1 MKLKKLF
8 SNFTILFAGRVLSK
22 GITFLVLIFLARMLG
37 PRAYGYLEFT
47 IGLLLFLALIVDMGS
62 STSAAREI
70 AKDRNRISE
79 IVSNIVVL
87 RVFLSLGAYFV
98 LVVWSF
104 FYLEN
109 ATLQRLIA
117 VYGLTLL
124 GGPGLLEYVFQG
136 LDQMKWVAPVTVL
149 RQAVFALGVVV
160 FVRTP
165 EQIWLIGVGACIAA
179 ISVVIYNL
187 CVVRRLT
194 GMIQIRLNFQSMT
207 AFLSQAFP
215 VGLSELTWFGMWYSA
230 PILLGILTKG
240 ENVGLFGAA
249 HRPVMTLYAFVVLYF
264 YNLLPSLS
272 RSSIESAFHFNK
284 LLTHSIRLTC
294 WSGLFLAF
302 AVLIVGQDLLIYV
315 FGYQYGGSVLPFKI
329 LIWTIPIA
337 LLSGH
342 YRSVLIVLN
351 SQRKEFAAS
360 ACGAAVS
367 LLLSLALIP
376 KYHAIGSAIAILT
389 AVVINGVLAYRMAR
403 AQSTELPSLRIVI
416 KPLLACGIMF
426 LTYMVAR
433 TFAMQAAVPAGIVLF
448 VVSAILMNREIRT
461 YSAGTLKRFLPRQA
475 D

>member
-1 MKLKKLF
+1 MQLAKLF
-8 SNFTILFAGRVLSK
+8 SNFTLLFLGRVLSK
-22 GITFLVLIFLARMLG
+22 GITFLILIFLARMLG

-70 AKDRNRISE
+70 AKDKNRISE
-79 IVSNIVVL
+79 IVSNIVIL
-87 RVFLSLGAYFV
+87 RVFLSLGAYVV
-98 LVVWSF
+98 LVIWSF
-104 FYLEN
+104 FYFEN
-109 ATLQRLIA
+109 ETLKRLIT

-124 GGPGLLEYVFQG
+124 GAPGLLEYVFQG
-136 LDQMKWVAPVTVL
+136 LDEMKWIAPVTVL
-149 RQAVFALGVVV
+149 RQAVFAFGVVV

-165 EQIWLIGVGACIAA
+165 EQIWLVGLGACMAT
-179 ISVVIYNL
+179 ISVIIYNL
-187 CVVRRLT
+187 FVLRRLT
-194 GMIQIRLNFQSMT
+194 GTLKIRFNFQSMT
-207 AFLSQAFP
+207 GFLSQAFP
-215 VGLSELTWFGMWYSA
+215 VGLSDLTWFGMWYSA

-272 RSSIESAFHFNK
+272 RSSIESPFHFNK
-284 LLTHSIRLTC
+284 LLTHSIRITS
-294 WSGLFLAF
+294 WTGLFLAF
-302 AVLIVGQDLLIYV
+302 TVLIVGQDLLIYI
-315 FGYQYGGSVLPFKI
+315 FGYQYAGSEIPFQI

-367 LLLSLALIP
+367 LILSIALIP
-376 KYHAIGSAIAILT
+376 KYHAVGSAIAILT
-389 AVVINGVLAYRMAR
+389 AVVINGVLAYRMAHK
-403 AQSTELPSLRIVI
+403 QSTEVPSLSIVV
-416 KPLLACGIMF
+416 KPLLACGIMS

-448 VVSAILMNREIRT
+448 VVSAILMNREVRT
-461 YSAGTLKRFLPRQA
+461 YSAWTVKRFLPRRA